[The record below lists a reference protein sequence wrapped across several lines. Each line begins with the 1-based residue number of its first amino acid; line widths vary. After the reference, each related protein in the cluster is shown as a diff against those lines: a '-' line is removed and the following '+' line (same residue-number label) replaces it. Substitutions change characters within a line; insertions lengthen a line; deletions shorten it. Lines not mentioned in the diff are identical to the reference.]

1 MNILSRRHYLLCA
14 FIMLMISVGNVY
26 SQVDFGTGLC
36 TTKYYESMRA
46 ADPPAGNW
54 QALDYNDSNW
64 NTYTNPIN
72 FPVYDAFWVRR
83 TFFITDNP
91 ANHSFQIKV
100 RHDDE
105 AYIYINGHLI
115 HEHYGVCD
123 YYKYIDVPNEYLVSG
138 SNILAAYVN
147 DSGGGDQFLECFI
160 NTTDGSDIITD
171 LPSEPIF
178 VLSQSNISRYY
189 GVEGYSEYTLSAQML
204 TPTGK
209 VDSQVS
215 WKSSNQNVVTVTN
228 GHVVAKSAGKAVIT
242 ASTSYKGVTYS
253 KGCTVEVHAIA
264 QGTKLVIVDEPGTLG
279 SLLTDDEKDNT
290 ESLIVIGK
298 LNGDD
303 IHVLRYMAGR
313 DNEGN
318 VSPGKLADLDLY
330 NVDFVSSSTYIRTT
344 RNNNYIEL
352 KEGLLPAIMFSECNA
367 LKSIVLPRVITNIGV
382 SAFEGCASLYS
393 IDIPDCV
400 TGIDAQTFWQCSSLT
415 NIYLPDRITKIGS
428 LAFAGCSSLS
438 SINIPDGVT
447 SIDGNAFS
455 DCSSLTSIIIPD
467 GVTSLGG
474 GAFSGCSFLSSISVP
489 DGVTNIRWGTFE
501 NCSSLFTVFL
511 PNTINSIDNYAF
523 SNCSSLTSIVIP
535 DGVTSIGEYAFKGC
549 SSLTSI
555 IIPDGVTS
563 IGKNA
568 FADCT
573 SLTSI
578 VIPDGVTSIGEG
590 AFYGCTG
597 LTSLYIPESITDFS
611 WNFINFSTTPLTISI
626 PCTLTC
632 PPKGLFED
640 WGNIRSATITV
651 RGNSVFEKPVDDLN
665 SILYIVDAGMYDKY
679 ASTPAWNKYLKQVI
693 SVDMLELTTVETTAD
708 PIQSDLFEKLG
719 DRSLYVANLKV
730 KGSINSYDIMSL
742 RNKLVHLLYLD
753 LSEANIVANDGGYE
767 YYTGYTLPAD
777 NVLGAY
783 SFNNTTISRIIMPK
797 TLKAIGENAFE
808 KCQLLETVV
817 LNEGLDSIA
826 KGAFVNC
833 KRLKNIN
840 LPNSLVTLGKLNWH
854 EDMEWWDYEDAG
866 AGVFQGCTSLGP
878 VVIIPDKVTA
888 ISEETFM
895 ECSSLDS
902 VIIGKNVEVI
912 GLSSFARTGVSYVSI
927 GKNVKIIRNS
937 AFERCSNLKTLQ
949 FGNNNKLSSIG
960 NYAFRSCNNLQEVL
974 LPYSVESI
982 GRSAFAS
989 CSSLKYIKIPSMAR
1003 EIGDEAFGGCDN
1015 IENIYTYTVEPTAI
1029 NQNTFS
1035 CFLQA
1040 TLNVPKT
1047 SALLYKYDTQW
1058 SQFVRVREFEEP
1070 YDAFYLNGDFE
1081 LTENGGRL
1089 VGEPDAD
1096 MYETSGFI
1104 VQGNAKQEL
1113 KAVELVHNGTDGPS
1127 IIGASGDVTGNQ
1139 VNLTAQ
1145 SMNVNISVEGNRWYF
1160 FCFPFNVVRDSISC
1174 TTDYVFYSYDGGKRA
1189 KINTG
1194 WQKMP
1199 NDFTM
1204 LQKDLGYIFQASR
1217 TGILTIH
1224 VGSDYLTFTANNEKE
1239 VLSSFTSDDPTNAHW
1254 NFLGNPFISYYD
1266 VQDLAQEYN
1275 APIVVWNGKGYDV
1288 YKGSD
1293 GDDYQLKPFE
1303 AFFVQKETG
1312 SSHVEF
1318 LPENRITYNKAQ
1330 EIKQL
1335 RARQRA
1341 IMGTPMTVDRQLVN
1355 ITIMDGDSVTD
1366 RTRIVYS
1373 TKAKMEYEIGVDAS
1387 KFYAD
1392 GVPQIYTLNGTARY
1406 AINERPMGGDDI
1418 KLGYIAP
1425 KAGVYTLSV
1434 PRQDAEIEIYDNV
1447 DQAVVD
1453 FTFGDYMFESK
1464 AGTFNDRFVVRRTGG
1479 VTAVEGGFR
1488 LDGLTVVAVDGG
1500 IDIEGQLKGKISV
1513 FSESGMLIAEPA
1525 QAGRLE
1531 LTDGVYI
1538 VKIGERSVKICVD

>member
-1 MNILSRRHYLLCA
+1 MKPKRLLLLAIGLLSVSVQSFADDEVTYDGVKYYIDSWENEAIVVGYTVGITDAIIYQSIDGIIVSRIEPDA
-14 FIMLMISVGNVY
+14 FA
-26 SQVDFGTGLC
+26 DC
-36 TTKYYESMRA
+36 TTLTS
-46 ADPPAGNW
+46 
-54 QALDYNDSNW
+54 
-64 NTYTNPIN
+64 
-72 FPVYDAFWVRR
+72 
-83 TFFITDNP
+83 ITL
-91 ANHSFQIKV
+91 QKGM
-100 RHDDE
+100 E
-105 AYIYINGHLI
+105 
-115 HEHYGVCD
+115 
-123 YYKYIDVPNEYLVSG
+123 YIDNRAFY
-138 SNILAAYVN
+138 
-147 DSGGGDQFLECFI
+147 
-160 NTTDGSDIITD
+160 
-171 LPSEPIF
+171 
-178 VLSQSNISRYY
+178 
-189 GVEGYSEYTLSAQML
+189 
-204 TPTGK
+204 
-209 VDSQVS
+209 
-215 WKSSNQNVVTVTN
+215 
-228 GHVVAKSAGKAVIT
+228 
-242 ASTSYKGVTYS
+242 
-253 KGCTVEVHAIA
+253 GCT
-264 QGTKLVIVDEPGTLG
+264 
-279 SLLTDDEKDNT
+279 
-290 ESLIVIGK
+290 
-298 LNGDD
+298 
-303 IHVLRYMAGR
+303 
-313 DNEGN
+313 
-318 VSPGKLADLDLY
+318 
-330 NVDFVSSSTYIRTT
+330 
-344 RNNNYIEL
+344 
-352 KEGLLPAIMFSECNA
+352 
-367 LKSIVLPRVITNIGV
+367 
-382 SAFEGCASLYS
+382 
-393 IDIPDCV
+393 
-400 TGIDAQTFWQCSSLT
+400 
-415 NIYLPDRITKIGS
+415 
-428 LAFAGCSSLS
+428 SLS
-438 SINIPDGVT
+438 SITLPDGLKTIGADAFYGCTSLQSLTIPESVVDISNDAFHDCTALTSVLLPKQLTYIAAGLFNGCTNLKTLVIPETVTKIERYAFYNCKNLESIVIPSGVTFIGDRAFMYCSGLT
-447 SIDGNAFS
+447 SIDLPQVLERI
-455 DCSSLTSIIIPD
+455 DD
-467 GVTSLGG
+467 
-474 GAFSGCSFLSSISVP
+474 GAFGRCTGL
-489 DGVTNIRWGTFE
+489 R
-501 NCSSLFTVFL
+501 
-511 PNTINSIDNYAF
+511 
-523 SNCSSLTSIVIP
+523 SIVIP
-535 DGVTSIGEYAFKGC
+535 DG
-549 SSLTSI
+549 
-555 IIPDGVTS
+555 
-563 IGKNA
+563 
-568 FADCT
+568 
-573 SLTSI
+573 
-578 VIPDGVTSIGEG
+578 
-590 AFYGCTG
+590 
-597 LTSLYIPESITDFS
+597 ITDFN
-611 WNFINFSTTPLTISI
+611 WNAFEGVCRSNEPLSVSI
-626 PCTLTC
+626 PSDGISC
-632 PPKGLFED
+632 PPRDLFSD
-640 WGNIRSATITV
+640 GWNYNRLALITIR
-651 RGNSVFEKPVDDLN
+651 GDNVFESPVSDY
-665 SILYIVDAGMYDKY
+665 SKALYYVDAGMYDKY
-679 ASTPAWNKYLKQVI
+679 ASTPAWNKNLKQVI
-693 SVDMLELTTVETTAD
+693 SADMLELTTVETTAD

-719 DRSLYVANLKV
+719 DKSLYVANLKV

-767 YYTGYTLPAD
+767 YYTGYTLMAD
-777 NVLGAY
+777 NVLGAK
-783 SFNNTTISRIIMPK
+783 SFYNTGIRSIIMPK
-797 TLKAIGENAFE
+797 TLKAIGEYAFQG
-808 KCQLLETVV
+808 CSLLETVV

-826 KGAFVNC
+826 MGSFQGC
-833 KRLKNIN
+833 RTLKTIN
-840 LPNSLVTLGKLNWH
+840 LPNSLVSLGHLIWH
-854 EDMEWWDYEDAG
+854 ENMEWWDHEDG
-866 AGVFQGCTSLGP
+866 ENGVFEECISLGP
-878 VVIIPDKVTA
+878 VLRIPDNVTA
-888 ISEETFM
+888 ISEKAFLK
-895 ECSSLDS
+895 CSNLDT
-902 VIIGKNVEVI
+902 VVIGKNVEVI
-912 GLSSFARTGVSYVSI
+912 GLSSFQETGVSYVSI

-937 AFERCSNLKTLQ
+937 AFERCYNLKTLQ

-1047 SALLYKYDTQW
+1047 STLLYKYDTQW

-1089 VGEPDAD
+1089 EGEPDAD

-1160 FCFPFNVVRDSISC
+1160 FCFPFNVERDSISC

-1239 VLSSFTSDDPTNAHW
+1239 VLSSFTADDPTNAHW

-1341 IMGTPMTVDRQLVN
+1341 VMGTPMTVDRQLVN

-1373 TKAKMEYEIGVDAS
+1373 TKASMDYEIGVDAA
-1387 KFYAD
+1387 KFHAD

-1447 DQAVVD
+1447 AQAVVD
-1453 FTFGDYMFESK
+1453 FTFGDYTFESA
-1464 AGTFNDRFVVRRTGG
+1464 AGTFNDRFVVRKTGG

-1488 LDGLTVVAVDGG
+1488 LDGLTVIAVDGG
-1500 IDIEGQLKGKISV
+1500 IDIEGRMNGKVSV
-1513 FSESGMLIAEPA
+1513 YSESGMLIAEPA
-1525 QAGRLE
+1525 QSGRVELAAG
-1531 LTDGVYI
+1531 TYI
-1538 VKIGERSVKICVD
+1538 IKIGERSIKTVVR

>member
-1 MNILSRRHYLLCA
+1 MNILSRRHYLFT

-26 SQVDFGTGLC
+26 SQVDFGTGLN

-64 NTYTNPIN
+64 NTYTNPLA
-72 FPVYDAFWVRR
+72 FPQYDAFWVRR

-123 YYKYIDVPNEYLVSG
+123 YYNYIDVPNEYLVSG

-171 LPSEPIF
+171 LPSEPLF
-178 VLSQSNISRYY
+178 VLSQSNVSLYY

-215 WKSSNQNVVTVTN
+215 WKSSNQNVATVNN

-264 QGTKLVIVDEPGTLG
+264 QGTKLVIVNEPGTLG

-290 ESLIVIGK
+290 ESLTVIGK

-313 DNEGN
+313 DKDGN

-330 NVDFVSSSTYIRTT
+330 NVDFVNGNIYIKVYFKE
-344 RNNNYIEL
+344 NDNYNQINDEIHQAEL
-352 KEGLLPAIMFSECNA
+352 PGFMFWHCNA
-367 LKSIVLPRVITNIGV
+367 LKSIVLPKSISKIN
-382 SAFEGCASLYS
+382 SCAFYH
-393 IDIPDCV
+393 
-400 TGIDAQTFWQCSSLT
+400 CSSLNNVVIPSGVI
-415 NIYLPDRITKIGS
+415 NIDECAFEHCTSLTSIDLPDGLTSIGAYAFHGCTS
-428 LAFAGCSSLS
+428 LA
-438 SINIPDGVT
+438 SIVIPDGVT
-447 SIDGNAFS
+447 SIAS
-455 DCSSLTSIIIPD
+455 
-467 GVTSLGG
+467 
-474 GAFSGCSFLSSISVP
+474 
-489 DGVTNIRWGTFE
+489 WTF
-501 NCSSLFTVFL
+501 NG
-511 PNTINSIDNYAF
+511 
-523 SNCSSLTSIVIP
+523 CSSLTSIVIP
-535 DGVTSIGEYAFKGC
+535 DGVTSIGGSAFAGCTSLMSIDLPDGLTNIEESVFGGC

-555 IIPDGVTS
+555 VSPDGVASIGRFAFDCCSSLKSIVIPDGVTC
-563 IGKNA
+563 IGYEA
-568 FADCT
+568 FWGCT

-578 VIPDGVTSIGEG
+578 VIPYGVTSIGEG
-590 AFYGCTG
+590 AFFGCTG

-640 WGNIRSATITV
+640 WGNLRSATITV

-783 SFNNTTISRIIMPK
+783 SFNNTTISSIIMPK

-840 LPNSLVTLGKLNWH
+840 LPNSLVTLGKLNWY
-854 EDMEWWDYEDAG
+854 EDMEWWSSEDAG

-878 VVIIPDKVTA
+878 VIIIPDKVTA

-1199 NDFTM
+1199 NDFKM

-1335 RARQRA
+1335 RAKQRA
-1341 IMGTPMTVDRQLVN
+1341 IMGTPMTPDRQLVN

-1373 TKAKMEYEIGVDAS
+1373 TKASMDYEIGVDAA
-1387 KFYAD
+1387 KFQSD

-1447 DQAVVD
+1447 AQAVVD
-1453 FTFGDYMFESK
+1453 FTFGDYTFESK

-1488 LDGLTVVAVDGG
+1488 LDGLTVVAIDGG
-1500 IDIEGQLKGKISV
+1500 IDIEGQLKGKVSV
-1513 FSESGMLIAEPA
+1513 YSESGMLIAEPA

-1531 LTDGVYI
+1531 LADGVYI
-1538 VKIGERSVKICVD
+1538 VKIGERSVKIHID